1 MLFFF
6 FFQAEDGIRDY
17 KVTGVQTCALP
28 ICASARQR
36 LERETAQMRAHA
48 RQAEDIAR
56 TEEFIRRY
64 GAGQRSKE
72 ARGRGKKLA
81 RVERIDAPTQS
92 TRHSWGLEA
101 ADLGSETV
109 LETTALAVGYGD
121 PVMRTGPLR
130 VARDARVAL
139 VGPNGA
145 GKTTLVRTLVGD
157 LGPLDG
163 YVSAAPGARVAYLE
177 QAQAE
182 LTGDQTV

>member
-1 MLFFF
+1 
-6 FFQAEDGIRDY
+6 
-17 KVTGVQTCALP
+17 
-28 ICASARQR
+28 
-36 LERETAQMRAHA
+36 MRAHA
-48 RQAEDIAR
+48 RQAEEIAK

-81 RVERIDAPTQS
+81 RVERIEAPTQS

-130 VARDARVAL
+130 VPRDARVACRRSERRRQDDAGAHPGGRSESAGW
-139 VGPNGA
+139 VRERRPGRAGRVSRAGA
-145 GKTTLVRTLVGD
+145 GR
-157 LGPLDG
+157 
-163 YVSAAPGARVAYLE
+163 AHR
-177 QAQAE
+177 
-182 LTGDQTV
+182 